1 MGKIYFL
8 NEQAR
13 KYHKDNNIITE
24 RPEYLK
30 LVHSKPEKSKKP
42 KRKTL
47 GQRIYEKMQGL
58 GENDDVS

>member
-8 NEQAR
+8 NEQSR
-13 KYHKDNNIITE
+13 QYHKDNNIITE

-30 LVHSKPEKSKKP
+30 LVHSKSEKPKKR